1 MSKVRQ
7 TQSNLR
13 FPNYVERDETILY
26 TIRGDLSATTVFDTC
41 FISREPILIIFR
53 ILRKENTAKLLWIV
67 NSDLSGR
74 WVQIKASIAKR
85 DRKLAFRNHCRYV
98 CHDKKRVIYHQP
110 ETQAIQFSLASVT
123 RIDPSRNN
131 PSPKFQTATVQVIFD
146 RFSKGNK
153 PIDAFGVFLRE
164 NHQIFQTVPTP

>member
-53 ILRKENTAKLLWIV
+53 ILRKENTANLL
-67 NSDLSGR
+67 
-74 WVQIKASIAKR
+74 
-85 DRKLAFRNHCRYV
+85 
-98 CHDKKRVIYHQP
+98 
-110 ETQAIQFSLASVT
+110 
-123 RIDPSRNN
+123 
-131 PSPKFQTATVQVIFD
+131 
-146 RFSKGNK
+146 
-153 PIDAFGVFLRE
+153 
-164 NHQIFQTVPTP
+164 